1 MVSRMRADEPLNVK
15 QLRVSGFLL
24 ILGLLIEG
32 LTLVWN
38 HPISFWVFLFVG
50 GGFLLSGIVVF
61 LYTFIA
67 HFLTARRD

>member
-1 MVSRMRADEPLNVK
+1 MASRINANEPLNVK
-15 QLRVSGFLL
+15 QIRMSATLL

-50 GGFLLSGIVVF
+50 GGFVLSGIVVF

-67 HFLTARRD
+67 HFLRGRRD